1 MATNQIDANRSD
13 DLSEAFETAIQ
24 IDNQIKALKGT
35 PIAKFDKEK
44 RQAYLEYPIKR
55 RSRKKA

>member
-1 MATNQIDANRSD
+1 MADSHADVNRSD

-24 IDNQIKALKGT
+24 IDNQIKVLKGT

-44 RQAYLEYPIKR
+44 RQAYLEYPNKR
-55 RSRKKA
+55 RNRKKT